1 MIDSKHLLSLA
12 AASAFAFASLGC
24 GEVKLLAD
32 SASQVTGD
40 DGDDAVKPAP
50 KKEKKEK
57 SDDSTKK
64 APKKEKEPE
73 PAPEPDE
80 DEDLDEDDEDGDW

>member
-12 AASAFAFASLGC
+12 AASALALTSLGC

-32 SASQVTGD
+32 NAPQVAAE
-40 DGDDAVKPAP
+40 DGDDAAKPAP

-57 SDDSTKK
+57 SEDGTKK
-64 APKKEKEPE
+64 APKKEKAPE
-73 PAPEPDE
+73 PAPAPDE
-80 DEDLDEDDEDGDW
+80 DEDLGEDEEDGDW